1 MGYLP
6 RKLVYNG
13 IQNIAMSKA
22 IDYLKSNKCRESV
35 FKKLYID
42 EYNKLI
48 EYTSFLPKYYTFTE
62 RRYYYLNNINSIL
75 LCPICQKP
83 IRIKSIKVIPSTCG
97 NKVCYRQN
105 ISNKISQRNN
115 DILFKTKFSKIMKD
129 SWLNRKD
136 DEKRIEKIKN
146 TKLLRYGNSNYNNID
161 KQRKTYQ
168 NKSFIEKQYII
179 DKRKNSRDEL
189 SITEKRIDTM
199 IGKYG
204 VRGFAST
211 DRYKNL
217 FKNKEFLESKLLKEY
232 ETKKKNNTF
241 NKSFQEDKIF
251 ELLKLKYKDII
262 RNYKESRYP
271 YSCDFYIPSQDL
283 FIEYNGN
290 WTHGDK
296 PYQNNEEC
304 NKVIENWHKKSN
316 ELNLYGKHK
325 NYYLNAI
332 YTWSDLDVRKR
343 KIARENKLNWLEFFN
358 MNDFMEWYNQN

>member
-1 MGYLP
+1 MVCLP

-22 IDYLKSNKCRESV
+22 IEYLKSNKCRESV
-35 FKKLYID
+35 FEKLYIN

-48 EYTSFLPKYYTFTE
+48 EYTSFLPECYTFTE

-115 DILFKTKFSKIMKD
+115 DISFKTKFSEIMKE

-168 NKSFIEKQYII
+168 NKSFIEKQCII
-179 DKRKNSRDEL
+179 NKRKNSRDEL
-189 SITEKRIDTM
+189 SITKKRIDTM
-199 IGKYG
+199 ISKYG

-211 DRYKNL
+211 DQYKKL

-251 ELLKLKYKDII
+251 ELLSAKFNVIRQYKD
-262 RNYKESRYP
+262 SRYP
-271 YSCDFYIPSQDL
+271 YSCDFYIPDFDL

-290 WTHGDK
+290 WTHGSK
-296 PYQNNEEC
+296 PYVDNLEC
-304 NKVIENWHKKSN
+304 NMILDKWKEKS
-316 ELNLYGKHK
+316 K
-325 NYYLNAI
+325 NSKFYKNAI
-332 YTWSDLDVRKR
+332 YNWTVLDVKKR
-343 KIARENKLNWLEFFN
+343 NIAKQNKLNYLEFFTMEQFN
-358 MNDFMEWYNQN
+358 EWYKTK